1 MIILLAILLVVFLI
15 APPWS
20 IVVLLV
26 AAVLEVFEIRF
37 LVAWSKRIDRR
48 TKRTTGEE
56 AMIGATAE
64 VVAPCA
70 PRGTVRYAG
79 ELWEAESGLAADS
92 GDEVQ
97 IDAVEGLLLRVT
109 PTRSAGGSETHLR
122 LAR

>member
-1 MIILLAILLVVFLI
+1 
-15 APPWS
+15 
-20 IVVLLV
+20 
-26 AAVLEVFEIRF
+26 
-37 LVAWSKRIDRR
+37 
-48 TKRTTGEE
+48 
-56 AMIGATAE
+56 MIGATAE